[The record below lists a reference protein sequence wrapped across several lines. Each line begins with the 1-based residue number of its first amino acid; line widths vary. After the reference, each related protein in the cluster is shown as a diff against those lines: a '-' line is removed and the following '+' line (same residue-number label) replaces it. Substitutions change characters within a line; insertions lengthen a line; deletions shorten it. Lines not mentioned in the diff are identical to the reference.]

1 MQSKWIGKSLTVWGG
16 IVLIL
21 PGLAQLFGTD
31 IGDTSGL
38 DSAGQSI
45 IMGISEAVGF
55 LMVVAGRVRANN
67 GAPVALAPKL

>member
-1 MQSKWIGKSLTVWGG
+1 MQSKWVGKSLTVWGG
-16 IVLIL
+16 LVLIL
-21 PGLAQLFGTD
+21 PGLAQLFGLD

-45 IMGISEAVGF
+45 IMGLSEVVGF
-55 LMVVAGRVRANN
+55 IMVVVGRFRAND